1 MKTVRP
7 TPKTIGSG
15 ERDKSTGARDSAHL
29 PPIPHGLGLDCRRA
43 GQSLPPSETDP
54 DRVEVAEPFQSEF
67 QSAGNCRHWE
77 SSRMSTPSSSPVSAG
92 ARAIITGGSR
102 GLGFEVARGLAAQG
116 YQLALIAKDPQGLAQ
131 AREKLAAEFPHSSV
145 TTFAIDFEVTTPA
158 ALDRA
163 RQQLAEVRSSVAT
176 PTALVIAHAVMS
188 EKMSKTLRT
197 TDAEW
202 RRVMAINLDSTF
214 MVVNELVPPMADA
227 RAGRVV
233 IFSAC
238 LGRMSGPGNAGGLAP
253 YRISKAG
260 VNALVRNLAHETGM
274 GARGLLV
281 DAICPNHS
289 RTDMG
294 GPDALRSAEEGA
306 ETALWL
312 LDRRFN
318 PQSEN
323 EIERTTGVLWE
334 DHQIVPW

>member
-1 MKTVRP
+1 MP
-7 TPKTIGSG
+7 PN
-15 ERDKSTGARDSAHL
+15 SAHDL
-29 PPIPHGLGLDCRRA
+29 GPIAVGSPGPPK
-43 GQSLPPSETDP
+43 
-54 DRVEVAEPFQSEF
+54 F
-67 QSAGNCRHWE
+67 QSAGFCRHWE
-77 SSRMSTPSSSPVSAG
+77 SSRMSTPSSSPAPAG
-92 ARAIITGGSR
+92 ATAIITGGSR

-116 YQLALIAKDPQGLAQ
+116 YHLALIAKDPQGLAQ
-131 AREKLAAEFPHSSV
+131 AREKLIAEFPQSTV
-145 TTFAIDFEVTTPA
+145 TTFAIDFEVTTSDV
-158 ALDRA
+158 LERA
-163 RQQLAEVRSSVAT
+163 RQQLSEMRSSVAT

-227 RAGRVV
+227 RNGRVV

-312 LDRRFN
+312 LTRPFN
-318 PQSEN
+318 HQGEN
-323 EIERTTGVLWE
+323 EIEKTTGVLWE

>member
-1 MKTVRP
+1 
-7 TPKTIGSG
+7 
-15 ERDKSTGARDSAHL
+15 
-29 PPIPHGLGLDCRRA
+29 
-43 GQSLPPSETDP
+43 
-54 DRVEVAEPFQSEF
+54 
-67 QSAGNCRHWE
+67 
-77 SSRMSTPSSSPVSAG
+77 MSTPSSSPVPAG
-92 ARAIITGGSR
+92 ATAIITGGSR
-102 GLGFEVARGLAAQG
+102 GLGFEVARGLTAQG
-116 YQLALIAKDPQGLAQ
+116 YHVALIAKERQGLAQ
-131 AREKLAAEFPHSSV
+131 AREKLIAEFPQSSV
-145 TTFAIDFEVTTPA
+145 STFSIDFEVTTPT

-163 RQQLAEVRSSVAT
+163 RQQLAEVRSSIAT

-202 RRVMAINLDSTF
+202 RRVLSINLDSTF
-214 MVVNELVPPMADA
+214 MVVNELVPPMAEA

-312 LDRRFN
+312 LNRSFN
-318 PQSEN
+318 NQSEN

>member
-1 MKTVRP
+1 
-7 TPKTIGSG
+7 
-15 ERDKSTGARDSAHL
+15 
-29 PPIPHGLGLDCRRA
+29 
-43 GQSLPPSETDP
+43 
-54 DRVEVAEPFQSEF
+54 
-67 QSAGNCRHWE
+67 
-77 SSRMSTPSSSPVSAG
+77 MSTESTSPL
-92 ARAIITGGSR
+92 AIITGGSR
-102 GLGFEVARGLAAQG
+102 GLGFESAKALALQG
-116 YQLALIAKDPQGLAQ
+116 FDLALIAKDSERLTSAAQSIRSASDGTQINISTFTCDLEQPHLVRELIDSINQSLPTPQLLILA
-131 AREKLAAEFPHSSV
+131 HG
-145 TTFAIDFEVTTPA
+145 
-158 ALDRA
+158 
-163 RQQLAEVRSSVAT
+163 
-176 PTALVIAHAVMS
+176 VMS

-197 TDAEW
+197 NDDEW

-214 MVVNELVPPMADA
+214 MVVNELVPPMAEA
-227 RAGRVV
+227 RQGRVV

-294 GPDALRSAEEGA
+294 GPDAPRSAEEGA

-312 LDRRFN
+312 LNRSFN

-323 EIERTTGVLWE
+323 EIEKTTGVLWE

>member
-1 MKTVRP
+1 
-7 TPKTIGSG
+7 
-15 ERDKSTGARDSAHL
+15 
-29 PPIPHGLGLDCRRA
+29 
-43 GQSLPPSETDP
+43 
-54 DRVEVAEPFQSEF
+54 
-67 QSAGNCRHWE
+67 
-77 SSRMSTPSSSPVSAG
+77 
-92 ARAIITGGSR
+92 
-102 GLGFEVARGLAAQG
+102 
-116 YQLALIAKDPQGLAQ
+116 
-131 AREKLAAEFPHSSV
+131 
-145 TTFAIDFEVTTPA
+145 
-158 ALDRA
+158 
-163 RQQLAEVRSSVAT
+163 
-176 PTALVIAHAVMS
+176 
-188 EKMSKTLRT
+188 
-197 TDAEW
+197 
-202 RRVMAINLDSTF
+202 
-214 MVVNELVPPMADA
+214 MADA

-260 VNALVRNLAHETGM
+260 VNALVRNLAHETGL

-312 LDRRFN
+312 LDRPFN
-318 PQSEN
+318 HQSEN